1 MMTLTPPLREFVQ
14 TVDRLV
20 SRDLAQPALLAALA
34 PELRRALAEPNLLAP
49 EHCCPPAG
57 SYVQHTLYGDPAGR
71 FSLVALV
78 WRPCCAT
85 PIHDHHA
92 WGLAGVYR
100 GREVET
106 RFAWCDRPGT
116 TPGLRPDA
124 TREACAGEVIP
135 IVPPSDI
142 HRVLSPGPQPTISL
156 HLYGLDVSV
165 VPGRSSVRCVYPD
178 DLLVVPTS
186 AAAPLAS

>member
-1 MMTLTPPLREFVQ
+1 MALTPPLQEFVQ
-14 TVDRLV
+14 TVDRLIG
-20 SRDLAQPALLAALA
+20 RDLTQPALLAALT
-34 PELRRALAEPNLLAP
+34 PEFERVLAEPNLLPP
-49 EHCCPPAG
+49 EQCCPPAT

-85 PIHDHHA
+85 PVHDHHA

-100 GREVET
+100 GRELET
-106 RFAWCDRPGT
+106 RFAWCDRPNAS
-116 TPGLRPDA
+116 PVLRVAD
-124 TREACAGEVIP
+124 TRQVCAGEVSP

-142 HRVLSPGPQPTISL
+142 HRVLSPGPQPTVSL
-156 HLYGLDVSV
+156 HLYGLDVGL

-178 DLLVVPTS
+178 DLLVVPTPN
-186 AAAPLAS
+186 AAPIAS

>member
-1 MMTLTPPLREFVQ
+1 MMLTPPLQDFVKC
-14 TVDRLV
+14 VDRLV
-20 SRDLAQPALLAALA
+20 SRELEQPELLTALT
-34 PELRRALAEPNLLAP
+34 PELRRLLAEPNLLAP

-57 SYVQHTLYGDPAGR
+57 SYVQHTLYGDPSGR

-92 WGLAGVYR
+92 WGLSGVYR

-106 RFAWCDRPGT
+106 RYVWCDRPGM
-116 TPGLRPDA
+116 TPGLRPEE
-124 TREACAGEVIP
+124 TREVCAGEVLP

-142 HRVLSPGPQPTISL
+142 HRVLSPGPLPTISL
-156 HLYGLDVSV
+156 HLYGLDVRA
-165 VPGRSSVRCVYPD
+165 VPGRSSVRCVYPA
-178 DLLVVPTS
+178 DLLVVPS
-186 AAAPLAS
+186 PDAAPLAS

>member
-1 MMTLTPPLREFVQ
+1 MTLTPPLHEFVQ
-14 TVDRLV
+14 SVDRLMG
-20 SRDLAQPALLAALA
+20 RNLTQPALLATLT
-34 PELRRALAEPNLLAP
+34 PEFQRVLAEPDLLAP
-49 EHCCPPAG
+49 AHCCPPAA

-92 WGLAGVYR
+92 WGLSGVYR

-106 RFAWCDRPGT
+106 RYAWCDRPGA
-116 TPGLRPDA
+116 TPGLRPEA
-124 TREACAGEVIP
+124 TREACAGEVVP
-135 IVPPSDI
+135 IVPPSDV

-156 HLYGLDVSV
+156 HLYGLDVGV
-165 VPGRSSVRCVYPD
+165 VPGRSSVRCVYPT
-178 DLLVVPTS
+178 DLLVLPAHD
-186 AAAPLAS
+186 AATLAS

>member
-1 MMTLTPPLREFVQ
+1 MTLSPPLQEFVR
-14 TVDRLV
+14 TVDCLIA
-20 SRDLAQPALLAALA
+20 RDLAQPDLLAALA
-34 PELRRALAEPNLLAP
+34 PEMRRALVEPNLLAP

-78 WRPCCAT
+78 WRPCSAS

-100 GREVET
+100 GRELET
-106 RFAWCDRPGT
+106 RYVWCDRPGT
-116 TPGLRPDA
+116 TPGLRPDES
-124 TREACAGEVIP
+124 REVCAGEVLP

-142 HRVLSPGPQPTISL
+142 HRVLSPGPLPTISL
-156 HLYGLDVSV
+156 HLYGLDVRA
-165 VPGRSSVRCVYPD
+165 VPGRSSVRCVYPA
-178 DLLVVPTS
+178 DLLVIPNRQAET
-186 AAAPLAS
+186 LAS